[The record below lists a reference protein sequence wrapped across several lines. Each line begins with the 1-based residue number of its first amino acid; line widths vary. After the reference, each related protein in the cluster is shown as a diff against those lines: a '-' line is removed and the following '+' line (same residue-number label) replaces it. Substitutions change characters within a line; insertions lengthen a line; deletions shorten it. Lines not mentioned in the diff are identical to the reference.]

1 MTFLD
6 CLNSPKCDFK
16 QNQSGSKM
24 IKFQQSSL
32 NFTFWKFLEH
42 SAAGFLLWC
51 LCFIIADILA
61 YILDILSKRVREIH
75 HALPLSVSNTLNSEY
90 RTTTPL
96 YLLSI
101 WVFFWCQNTVVCE
114 DDQVI
119 INFVSFICRTICLV
133 LSRYRLRDGSALD
146 VSAPDFSARLF
157 QPQDFSAPRLFS
169 PKTFQ
174 PLDFSAPRC
183 FSPKTFQPQIFSAPD
198 LSAPRL
204 FSPKTFQLLD
214 FSAPGLFSPRCF
226 SPCYFS

>member
-1 MTFLD
+1 MHGSETKTKLKS
-6 CLNSPKCDFK
+6 NVTIK
-16 QNQSGSKM
+16 QNNLKDDFGK
-24 IKFQQSSL
+24 ILCSL
-32 NFTFWKFLEH
+32 AIHIF
-42 SAAGFLLWC
+42 AG
-51 LCFIIADILA
+51 
-61 YILDILSKRVREIH
+61 
-75 HALPLSVSNTLNSEY
+75 
-90 RTTTPL
+90 
-96 YLLSI
+96 
-101 WVFFWCQNTVVCE
+101 
-114 DDQVI
+114 
-119 INFVSFICRTICLV
+119 
-133 LSRYRLRDGSALD
+133 LRDGSALD